1 MSKIIIPKSELP
13 ELSTS
18 LTNKLR
24 YRIMNKNRNL
34 FSDWSIISEIKRDLQ
49 EIDFY
54 SASSSYSIY
63 SEGNNRI
70 AASWYTNNINQN
82 YDIYVRYILKTIT
95 EGSAATLYSSD
106 PLEFLG
112 QKNTNSLTLA
122 IKPTLASINSLSY
135 VGVQLMV
142 KLPEYPRISSSPIG
156 ISTVRRKDN
165 QLQYMLERSHLLS
178 VGDYVNINM
187 NNNITYGSEV
197 DYSLFGGIKQVTS
210 ISPNGVNSF
219 GVSAIGSD
227 TAFIT
232 PPTIQGYL
240 NTVEKINGTVL
251 FAGNSA
257 VPSGANNATQVNVS
271 ALFTP

>member
-1 MSKIIIPKSELP
+1 
-13 ELSTS
+13 
-18 LTNKLR
+18 
-24 YRIMNKNRNL
+24 
-34 FSDWSIISEIKRDLQ
+34 
-49 EIDFY
+49 
-54 SASSSYSIY
+54 
-63 SEGNNRI
+63 
-70 AASWYTNNINQN
+70 
-82 YDIYVRYILKTIT
+82 
-95 EGSAATLYSSD
+95 
-106 PLEFLG
+106 
-112 QKNTNSLTLA
+112 
-122 IKPTLASINSLSY
+122 
-135 VGVQLMV
+135 
-142 KLPEYPRISSSPIG
+142 
-156 ISTVRRKDN
+156 
-165 QLQYMLERSHLLS
+165 MLERSHLLS

-219 GVSAIGSD
+219 GVAAIGSD

-257 VPSGANNATQVNVS
+257 VPSGANNAIQVNVS